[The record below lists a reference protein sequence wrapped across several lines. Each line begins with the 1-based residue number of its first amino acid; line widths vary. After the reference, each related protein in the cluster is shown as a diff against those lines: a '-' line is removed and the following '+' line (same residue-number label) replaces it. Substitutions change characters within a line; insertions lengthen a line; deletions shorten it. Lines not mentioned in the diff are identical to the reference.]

1 METGECLAA
10 VSVSGV
16 ASAFEG
22 RFDGNGGHR
31 KAAALCGGHA
41 RIHILYAL
49 VTVHRPAGIQVN
61 LQVRNRFQRGFKLE
75 VLHGV
80 GGGRRTDTVI
90 VEQPS
95 PLVGFVDIAFAGE
108 AERKIQSRLHASART
123 LSEHV
128 AHVGQEP
135 R

>member
-10 VSVSGV
+10 VSVSGITP
-16 ASAFEG
+16 AFEG

-31 KAAALCGGHA
+31 EAAALRGGHA

-49 VTVHRPAGIQVN
+49 VAVHRTAGVQVN
-61 LQVRNRFQRGFKLE
+61 LQVRDRFQRGFNLE

-80 GGGRRTDTVI
+80 GGGRRADAVI
-90 VEQPS
+90 VEQPA
-95 PLVGFVDIAFAGE
+95 PFVGLVDIAFASETEG
-108 AERKIQSRLHASART
+108 KVQSRLHAAARA
-123 LSEHV
+123 LPEHV

-135 R
+135 G